1 MQEVVCQVLQCGCRS
16 KNGFCLNRIVS
27 IAQNGGC
34 TWIGKPGWQKPIENE
49 FKSTYDYWKTREP
62 VYEIPETEPEE
73 EKQEKKEND
82 ASGNTDEGSQCDS
95 Q

>member
-73 EKQEKKEND
+73 EQEKEEND
-82 ASGNTDEGSQCDS
+82 VSGNTDEGSQC
-95 Q
+95 